1 MYRVSANDKISWLVG
16 VGQPFGNLQCFAFT
30 SGNCIVGSGLVI
42 GFWQRF
48 LKRACHNLGVD
59 ANKLEQLQSPWR
71 RRRKKDVFACK
82 VRQVFEY
89 HHAAMRAVKQ
99 LRLYES
105 GISFVREQISN
116 A

>member
-1 MYRVSANDKISWLVG
+1 
-16 VGQPFGNLQCFAFT
+16 
-30 SGNCIVGSGLVI
+30 
-42 GFWQRF
+42 
-48 LKRACHNLGVD
+48 
-59 ANKLEQLQSPWR
+59 
-71 RRRKKDVFACK
+71 
-82 VRQVFEY
+82 VFEY